1 MNIPINRISKDSEGK
16 LNINQILLRTAIPL
30 WAET

>member
-1 MNIPINRISKDSEGK
+1 MNIQISMISKDSERK
-16 LNINQILLRTAIPL
+16 LNINQILLRTAIVL